1 MFRYAIV
8 ATALLAGTPAYA
20 QRSGAPNPVAEMD
33 WGLSAHSYAMAAA
46 CARKQFAFSAADVE
60 QLKAIAIEKANG
72 IKQAAIDKG
81 WETIVFGLQYSPPTA
96 AQCFDAYEK
105 ETFTGNNLFGF

>member
-1 MFRYAIV
+1 
-8 ATALLAGTPAYA
+8 
-20 QRSGAPNPVAEMD
+20 MD